1 MFKGNPVK
9 NGNCP
14 ATVMG
19 AKAHCRVYGNMPLQK
34 PLVIKAGKAGE

>member
-19 AKAHCRVYGNMPLQK
+19 AKAQNATVPIYLD
-34 PLVIKAGKAGE
+34 GKAGE